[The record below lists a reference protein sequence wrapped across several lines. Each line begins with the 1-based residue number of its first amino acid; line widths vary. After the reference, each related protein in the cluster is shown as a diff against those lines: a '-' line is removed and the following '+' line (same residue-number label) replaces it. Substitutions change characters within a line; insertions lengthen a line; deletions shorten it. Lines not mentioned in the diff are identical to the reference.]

1 MWSRTGQR
9 QSSCLCRACVHS
21 PRTVA
26 RRSTTAAA
34 RRRKVTATDLFTAC
48 YTTILGTAAIIDAQN
63 KEFRKQDLDDKLEKA
78 RAAVNKLTAQNAA
91 ALAESAATSTH
102 SRHDS
107 SDISSDFLARIQG
120 LSLAQQCS
128 SIYGTQWKVLQPT
141 LPEPQVDWAVIE
153 KAIGA
158 EDNDSR
164 IKLIEPISESQ
175 LQHVTT
181 TVIELVDDLVA
192 KVEAPQSG
200 EQQERPCPP
209 EVFSDDPEDQIWQDL
224 EFARFS
230 SEYPSYDLP
239 HGNPD
244 TVADTRSNLRAALVT
259 ALEGTST
266 SREMVGRICYNLL
279 VSTAPP
285 SIMIYNT
292 LIAGFNRLERPDLA
306 QSVVE
311 TVLKDTAGPD
321 TQQTTLCLLNHFRC
335 MNDAHGIRRVAQ
347 RMRGGTATT
356 RHLAQLPE
364 SQPALTT
371 FDGWLHD
378 HGAIQ
383 EQAAIHLKASPI
395 TSLSYDTLIRAWL
408 EAGNMDRAAKKFVEC
423 IRHDVRTDYQTIHL
437 LLQGCVGALDS
448 KAGRKLLKGI
458 VKHTRNFLAII
469 QRLVFDAPIAVS
481 VAVFDNLY
489 RLLDISWD
497 TTICEY
503 GKNMERF
510 VDFTARLK
518 PWVYSQRLQLQC
530 RQAILEAD
538 EVFDIF
544 SLDRPLLDRAE
555 TALENIPQSESLSQD
570 DNIWQRAVK
579 LSTVQSHFDHLSSKT
594 MQLSSQIQNSVIKYK
609 TGVNFDPFEDLDS
622 IRNQERYRQLVLAD
636 ALEQVQLLDKMTHG
650 QVKQDLVIGLP
661 DKRQAA
667 AFQQAN
673 IADRTSVGN
682 LIRFYGPKQR
692 ELVAALAQ
700 DSEASIIGKVESE
713 INDSLR
719 SARALLYSALCSKRH
734 RLLRW
739 SYQNW
744 DDIPLELLVE
754 LNLRRLQRTRG
765 IAPGRTLTQTN
776 AAEPKLRPD
785 PSPKALP
792 ASVEIS
798 PIGPH
803 IRRRWNPPQRK
814 SWLPVQST
822 GSSSKVQG
830 MIAIDPSQQSAGS
843 TQIDSQHEWGQ
854 LSATA

>member
-9 QSSCLCRACVHS
+9 QSLCLCRACIQS
-21 PRTVA
+21 PKTVA
-26 RRSTTAAA
+26 RRSTTAAT

-91 ALAESAATSTH
+91 ALAESATASTY

-107 SDISSDFLARIQG
+107 SDISSHFLARIQG
-120 LSLAQQCS
+120 RTLAQQCS
-128 SIYGTQWKVLQPT
+128 SIYGTQWKVLPPT
-141 LPEPQVDWAVIE
+141 LSEPQVDWAGIE
-153 KAIGA
+153 KAIVVEG
-158 EDNDSR
+158 NDSR
-164 IKLIEPISESQ
+164 IKLIEPISEDQ

-181 TVIELVDDLVA
+181 TVIELVEDLVA
-192 KVEAPQSG
+192 KVDIPRHDN
-200 EQQERPCPP
+200 QQGRPCPS
-209 EVFSDDPEDQIWQDL
+209 ELSSDGLECQVWRDL
-224 EFARFS
+224 EIARYS
-230 SEYPSYDLP
+230 SKYPSYDLP
-239 HGNPD
+239 HSNPD
-244 TVADTRSNLRAALVT
+244 TVADTRSNLRAALVA

-335 MNDAHGIRRVAQ
+335 IHDAHGIRRVAQ
-347 RMRGGTATT
+347 RMRGGSATT
-356 RHLAQLPE
+356 RHLVQLPE
-364 SQPALTT
+364 PRPARKT

-378 HGAIQ
+378 QVAVQ
-383 EQAAIHLKASPI
+383 EQAAIYLKTSPI

-423 IRHDVRTDYQTIHL
+423 IRHDVRTDCQTILL
-437 LLQGCVGALDS
+437 LLQGCAGALDS
-448 KAGRKLLKGI
+448 KAARKLLKGI
-458 VKHTRNFLAII
+458 AKHTRNFFAII
-469 QRLVFDAPIAVS
+469 QQLIFDAPIATS

-503 GKNMERF
+503 GQNMERF

-518 PWVYSQRLQLQC
+518 PWVYAQRLQLQC
-530 RQAILEAD
+530 RQAISEVD
-538 EVFDIF
+538 GVFDVF
-544 SLDRPLLDRAE
+544 SLDWPLLDRAE
-555 TALENIPQSESLSQD
+555 AALEIISQAGPLSQD
-570 DNIWQRAVK
+570 DTIWQRAVK
-579 LSTVQSHFDHLSSKT
+579 LSAVQSHFDHLSSKT
-594 MQLSSQIQNSVIKYK
+594 MQLSSQIQNRIIKYK
-609 TGVNFDPFEDLDS
+609 TGVNFDPFEDLES

-636 ALEQVQLLDKMTHG
+636 ALEQVQLRDKMTQG

-661 DKRQAA
+661 DKRQAT

-682 LIRFYGPKQR
+682 LVRFYGPKQR
-692 ELVAALAQ
+692 QLVAAMSQ
-700 DSEASIIGKVESE
+700 DQEASIIGTFESE
-713 INDSLR
+713 VNDRLR
-719 SARALLYSALCSKRH
+719 SARALLYSALCPKRH

-754 LNLRRLQRTRG
+754 LNLRRLPKTRG
-765 IAPGRTLTQTN
+765 IAPGRASTQTN
-776 AAEPKLRPD
+776 ATEPKLRPG

-822 GSSSKVQG
+822 GLSEVQG
-830 MIAIDPSQQSAGS
+830 VIRIDPSHQSASS
-843 TQIDSQHEWGQ
+843 TQIDSKHEWGR